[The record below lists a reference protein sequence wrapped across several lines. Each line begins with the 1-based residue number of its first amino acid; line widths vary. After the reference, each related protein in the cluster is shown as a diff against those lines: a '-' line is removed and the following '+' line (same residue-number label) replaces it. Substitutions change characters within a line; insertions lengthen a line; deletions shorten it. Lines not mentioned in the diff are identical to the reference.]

1 MALLQWRESIDPFRE
16 LDSLRTAVDR
26 GFGDYRWRTGMSRGI
41 FPALNISEN
50 KDDLYLRAEIPG
62 INPKDIDIT
71 ATPDSITIRGE
82 RRPAGVGKEVNYHQR
97 EREFG
102 SFNRI
107 IGMPCQASPDKISAS
122 YKDGILTVVLPKAE
136 QAKPKQIK
144 IKTA

>member
-1 MALLQWRESIDPFRE
+1 
-16 LDSLRTAVDR
+16 
-26 GFGDYRWRTGMSRGI
+26 MSRGI

-50 KDDLYLRAEIPG
+50 KDNLYLRAEIPG

-107 IGMPCQASPDKISAS
+107 IGMPCQVSPDKISAS